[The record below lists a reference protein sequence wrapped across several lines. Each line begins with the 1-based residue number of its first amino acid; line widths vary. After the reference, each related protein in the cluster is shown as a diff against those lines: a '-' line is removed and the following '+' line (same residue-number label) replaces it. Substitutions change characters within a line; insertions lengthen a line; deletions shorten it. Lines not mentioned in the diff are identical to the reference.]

1 MEDVPMLPN
10 DGYLLLD
17 LAPRDA
23 TQGDLY
29 EWIHGILKRIP
40 AIRLRS
46 TENALDGWSA
56 DTKLRLLEE
65 ARDMMEDFRLPD
77 RSARAF
83 RDLLNLRLRAERPQ
97 TRPGGIGPLRVI
109 NE

>member
-1 MEDVPMLPN
+1 MQDVPMRPH
-10 DGYLLLD
+10 DSYPLLD
-17 LAPRDA
+17 LASRDA
-23 TQGDLY
+23 AQGDLY
-29 EWIHGILKRIP
+29 EWTHGTLKRIP

-46 TENALDGWSA
+46 TGSALDGWSA

-83 RDLLNLRLRAERPQ
+83 RDLLNLRLRAERSAET
-97 TRPGGIGPLRVI
+97 TRRFRDAQGH
-109 NE
+109 